1 MTSPSFSRWFLPGR
15 LKPRFA
21 QSLRSVQL
29 SVTAYLSADHIA
41 TLYAQ
46 SPTVVGT
53 WYVADEMFLREVVGL
68 LMVTTDS
75 SRYYYS
81 IHPTSSCNP
90 TPSSTTCPQDHP
102 GPKCS
107 VDQGTLCSHGHK
119 LYNIILEP
127 SEYAYFES
135 CDQQNPPA
143 VQCSQLSSG
152 HPFASGTPK
161 FPDDIPLIL
170 YEAFLWNA

>member
-53 WYVADEMFLREVVGL
+53 C
-68 LMVTTDS
+68 